1 MNSVCV
7 CACWVSSLFCSVG
20 EFINASILINYL
32 LTMCFYLQTDQVD
45 VRIKAVN
52 LVGKLFAL
60 PKRHVAQHY
69 RDLFLEFL
77 KRFSD
82 KSVEV
87 RVSALQCVKAFYMA
101 SPSGTESHEVISK
114 L

>member
-1 MNSVCV
+1 M
-7 CACWVSSLFCSVG
+7 W
-20 EFINASILINYL
+20 
-32 LTMCFYLQTDQVD
+32 FYLQTDQVD

-52 LVGKLFAL
+52 LIGKLLAL
-60 PKRHVAQHY
+60 PKQHVAQDY
-69 RDLFLEFL
+69 RDLFVEFL

-101 SPSGTESHEVISK
+101 NPSGAESHEVLSK